1 MNKGNLLKTEIQF
14 LVNKNQG
21 TDMYF
26 IAEIGINH
34 NGDIKIAKQLIE
46 RAKKIG
52 CDAVKFQKRDIST
65 VYSEN
70 ELKKER
76 QSPWGN
82 TNREQKEGLEFGKAE
97 YDVINEYCKELG
109 IDWTASA
116 WDSNSLKFI
125 EEYKP
130 KFHKI
135 ASAFI
140 TNLEFLEQVALLHRI
155 TLISTGMSTMQ
166 DVEKAVSIFKK
177 YNTPFILLHTVST
190 YPSPENTL
198 NLRMINTLET
208 KFGVNVGYSGHES
221 SMSPTLTAIALG
233 ARVIERH
240 ITLDRAMYGTD
251 QSASLEINGFEKLI
265 QMGRKIP
272 LIVGDGVKKF
282 EEEEK
287 VVAKK
292 LRYWE

>member
-1 MNKGNLLKTEIQF
+1 
-14 LVNKNQG
+14 
-21 TDMYF
+21 MYF